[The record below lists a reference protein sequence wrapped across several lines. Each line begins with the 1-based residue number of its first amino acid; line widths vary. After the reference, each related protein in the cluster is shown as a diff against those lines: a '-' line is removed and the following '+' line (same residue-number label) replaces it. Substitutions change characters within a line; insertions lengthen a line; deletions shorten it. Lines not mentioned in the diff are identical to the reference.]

1 MQLSILREELLKPLS
16 FVAGVVERRQTLP
29 ILSNVLV
36 RLHDGELSL
45 VGTDLEVEVI
55 VKTRSVQGTDGELT
69 VPARKLLDICRALP
83 SQAKIEIK
91 LDKEKVVIK
100 SGRSRFTLMVLPAS
114 DFPNIEVSQWERS
127 ITLSQKVLKEL
138 LEKTQFCMA
147 QQDVRY
153 YLNGLLLEVG
163 TDKLRAVATDG
174 HRMAMSES
182 SISTQSGGDKQVIV
196 PRKGVQEL
204 VRFLESSD
212 ETVEVLLGSNHLRVV
227 FTDLVFTSK
236 LIDGRFPDYN
246 KVVPQKQTVLLKLD
260 RDLFKETLN
269 RAAILSNEK
278 YRGVRFSLSPGIL
291 RVTAHNPEQEEAQEE
306 LAIDYQG
313 NELDIGFN
321 VTYIIDAISAL
332 ESSVVEFGLSDPNSS
347 CTLRSPSE
355 EHHYQYVVMP
365 MRL

>member
-1 MQLSILREELLKPLS
+1 
-16 FVAGVVERRQTLP
+16 VVERRQTLP
-29 ILSNVLV
+29 ILSNVLI
-36 RLHDGELSL
+36 RLQQGELSL
-45 VGTDLEVEVI
+45 AGTDLEVEVI
-55 VKTRSVQGTDGELT
+55 VKTRSAQGSDGELT

-83 SQAKIEIK
+83 AQAKIDIK
-91 LDKEKVVIK
+91 LEKEKAVIK

-114 DFPNIEVSQWERS
+114 DFPSIEAAQWERS
-127 ITLSQKVLKEL
+127 ITLPQKALKEL

-163 TDKLRAVATDG
+163 ANKLRAVATDG
-174 HRMAMSES
+174 HRMAMSEAPLGS
-182 SISTQSGGDKQVIV
+182 HGEGDKQVIV

-204 VRFLESSD
+204 TRFLESSD
-212 ETVEVLLGSNHLRVV
+212 ETVDVLLGSNHLRVV
-227 FTDLVFTSK
+227 FPNLTFTSK

-246 KVVPQKQTVLLKLD
+246 KVIPQKQTILLKLD
-260 RDLFKETLN
+260 RDLFRETLN

-278 YRGVRFSLSPGIL
+278 YRGVRFSIAPGTL

-313 NELDIGFN
+313 GELDIGFN
-321 VTYIIDAISAL
+321 VTYISDAIGAL
-332 ESSVVEFGLSDPNSS
+332 DSTVVEFGLSDANSS
-347 CTLRSPSE
+347 CTLRSPD
-355 EHHYQYVVMP
+355 EHRYQYVVMP

>member
-1 MQLSILREELLKPLS
+1 MQISILREDLLKPLT

-29 ILSNVLV
+29 ILSNVLI
-36 RLHDGELSL
+36 RLHEGELSL
-45 VGTDLEVEVI
+45 AGTDLEVEVI
-55 VKTRSVQGTDGELT
+55 VKTRSAQGTNGEIA

-91 LDKEKVVIK
+91 LEKEKAVIK

-114 DFPNIEVSQWERS
+114 DFPSIETSQWERS
-127 ITLSQKVLKEL
+127 ITLPQRALKEL

-174 HRMAMSES
+174 HRMAMSEAPL
-182 SISTQSGGDKQVIV
+182 STPNEGDKQVIV

-204 VRFLESSD
+204 SRFLESID
-212 ETVEVLLGSNHLRVV
+212 DTVEVLLGSNHIRVV
-227 FTDLVFTSK
+227 FPDLAFTSK

-246 KVVPQKQTVLLKLD
+246 KVVPQKQTILLKLD
-260 RDLFKETLN
+260 RDLFRETLN

-278 YRGVRFSLSPGIL
+278 YRGVRFSISPGTL

-313 NELDIGFN
+313 SELDIGFN
-321 VTYIIDAISAL
+321 VTYISEAISAL
-332 ESSVVEFGLSDPNSS
+332 DSAVVEFGLSDPNSS

-355 EHHYQYVVMP
+355 HRYQYVVMP

>member
-1 MQLSILREELLKPLS
+1 MQISILREDLLKPLT

-29 ILSNVLV
+29 ILSNVLM
-36 RLHDGELSL
+36 RLHEGELSL
-45 VGTDLEVEVI
+45 AGTDLEVEVI
-55 VKTRSVQGTDGELT
+55 VRTRSVQGTDGEVT

-83 SQAKIEIK
+83 AQAKIDIRLE
-91 LDKEKVVIK
+91 KEKAVIK
-100 SGRSRFTLMVLPAS
+100 SGRSRFTLLVLPAT
-114 DFPNIEVSQWERS
+114 DFPSIEATPWERS
-127 ITLSQKVLKEL
+127 VVLPQKVLKEL

-153 YLNGLLLEVG
+153 YLNGILLEVG
-163 TDKLRAVATDG
+163 ANKLRAVATDG
-174 HRMAMSES
+174 HRMAMGEAVLS
-182 SISTQSGGDKQVIV
+182 SPGEGDKQVIV

-204 VRFLESSD
+204 SRFLESTD
-212 ETVEVLLGSNHLRVV
+212 ETVEMRLGSNHLRVV
-227 FTDLVFTSK
+227 FPHLTFTSK

-246 KVVPQKQTVLLKLD
+246 KVIPQKQTLLLKLD
-260 RDLFKETLN
+260 RDLFRETLN

-278 YRGVRFSLSPGIL
+278 YRGVRFSIAPGTL

-321 VTYIIDAISAL
+321 VTYISEAIGALDSA
-332 ESSVVEFGLSDPNSS
+332 VVEFGLSDPNSS
-347 CTLRSPSE
+347 CTLRNPDESR
-355 EHHYQYVVMP
+355 YQYVVMP